1 MRSVASR
8 PLAVPST
15 ALVRPLLGRWALAC
29 AGGRRCLSAA
39 TAVQN
44 NERNCPDITVAFRVA
59 APASLTDPFALVQP
73 QLRPLDVSIR
83 ELVGTDHPVLA
94 AAAHHFFER
103 AGKRFRPTLVLLSS
117 AAAGGGQ
124 PADGRQV
131 RLAEISEMIHAASL
145 LHDDVIDLADTRRG
159 AKAAHK
165 IYGNKVAVL
174 AGDFLLARS
183 SLLLARMK
191 NTEVV
196 ELLATAIEEMV
207 QGEMMQVRA
216 TPEQVLEFEHYLDK
230 SYRKTAALM
239 SLSCEAAAILEIG
252 RAHV

>member
-1 MRSVASR
+1 MLPSR
-8 PLAVPST
+8 APL
-15 ALVRPLLGRWALAC
+15 RPLLRPSALAC
-29 AGGRRCLSAA
+29 GGVRRGLSAA

-44 NERNCPDITVAFRVA
+44 NEHNRPDITVAFRMA
-59 APASLTDPFALVQP
+59 APSSLTDPFALVQP
-73 QLRPLDVSIR
+73 QLRPLDASIR
-83 ELVGTDHPVLA
+83 ELVGADHPVLA

-124 PADGRQV
+124 PADQRQV
-131 RLAEISEMIHAASL
+131 RLAEITEMIHAASL

-191 NTEVV
+191 DTAVV
-196 ELLATAIEEMV
+196 ELLATVIEEMV

-216 TPEQVLEFEHYLDK
+216 TPEQVLDFGHYLDK

-239 SLSCEAAAILEIG
+239 SLSCEASAVLAGHPPVCGLRG
-252 RAHV
+252 G